1 MNLDGL
7 TIAVLAAELSRSV
20 VGSRIQKIYHPRP
33 GVVTLELW
41 AGGEQLLLIETEENP
56 RIHLTQQRLAN
67 PPQPSAF
74 CMLLRK
80 HLRNGVVVG
89 VSQPGLER
97 ILDVVVRHG
106 EEYILRAELLGKH
119 ANIILLRDGTIV
131 GALKSAVGQ
140 RSFRPGEIYQA
151 PPSQGKLDPRAAV
164 SEEFFTRL
172 AHEQGELA
180 GALARI
186 LDGIGPRLAKEI
198 AVRAQLSPSHSVD
211 RLSAEQRAALWDAAC
226 HLFESALQHPSPHL
240 YFDGDVP
247 VDVAP
252 IPLNLY
258 EHLRGESRPTLSQ
271 ALDELCS
278 LPKQTVDQE
287 KLALQKNVRHHL
299 VKASLALERVTRD
312 LENTQEYERLRHEG
326 ELLLAHLSQIPKGA
340 SAVELEDF
348 LDGTKKTIAL
358 DPALSPLE
366 NAQRK
371 FERAKK
377 LKRAQQKLAAR
388 AQELRQEVE
397 YLAGVESS
405 LERAESPEDLA
416 KLREELRARLRLERT
431 SSPAIGRRRAHS
443 PDEVWARVS
452 HWGVSGLGRA
462 LQQGERRAGA
472 PRLKR
477 GLLAPCAGS
486 PRRPRHC
493 EKNPTQREVPPRRPR
508 AGRPACGLLF
518 QGAGCT
524 EGPRQLYSCEVLAQR
539 GSSWAGAHDARRGHA
554 AGDPQ
559 RRLMPLMMVGEFVV
573 ALVAFFLAVVC
584 HEYAHGRVAYA
595 LGIPRPAMPGA

>member
-151 PPSQGKLDPRAAV
+151 PPSQGKLDPRAAA

-252 IPLNLY
+252 IPLKLY

-416 KLREELRARLRLERT
+416 KLREELRARLRLDRT
-431 SSPAIGRRRAHS
+431 SSPAIGRRRRTVQTKS
-443 PDEVWARVS
+443 GREFLIGGYRVLVGRSSKENDELV
-452 HWGVSGLGRA
+452 
-462 LQQGERRAGA
+462 RRASREDYWLHARDRPGA
-472 PRLKR
+472 
-477 GLLAPCAGS
+477 
-486 PRRPRHC
+486 HVIV
-493 EKNPTQREVPPRRPR
+493 KNPTQREVPRDVLEQAAQLAAYYSKGRDAQKVPVSYTRVKYLRRG
-508 AGRPACGLLF
+508 GRPGL
-518 QGAGCT
+518 
-524 EGPRQLYSCEVLAQR
+524 V
-539 GSSWAGAHDARRGHA
+539 
-554 AGDPQ
+554 
-559 RRLMPLMMVGEFVV
+559 LMMHEEGTL
-573 ALVAFFLAVVC
+573 LVTPKGDLC
-584 HEYAHGRVAYA
+584 
-595 LGIPRPAMPGA
+595 P

>member
-151 PPSQGKLDPRAAV
+151 PPSQGKLDPRAAA

-211 RLSAEQRAALWDAAC
+211 RLSAEQRAALWEAAC

-397 YLAGVESS
+397 YLAGVEGS

-416 KLREELRARLRLERT
+416 KLREELRARGYLQASPGQT
-431 SSPAIGRRRAHS
+431 SSGLYALPPSAARRTVQAKPGAKPGREFLIGGYRVLVGRSSKENDELVRRASREDYWLH
-443 PDEVWARVS
+443 ARD
-452 HWGVSGLGRA
+452 RP
-462 LQQGERRAGA
+462 GA
-472 PRLKR
+472 
-477 GLLAPCAGS
+477 
-486 PRRPRHC
+486 HVIV
-493 EKNPTQREVPPRRPR
+493 KNPTQREVPRDVLEQAAQLAAYYSKGRDAQKVPVSYTRVKYLRRG
-508 AGRPACGLLF
+508 GRPGL
-518 QGAGCT
+518 
-524 EGPRQLYSCEVLAQR
+524 V
-539 GSSWAGAHDARRGHA
+539 
-554 AGDPQ
+554 
-559 RRLMPLMMVGEFVV
+559 LMMHEEGTL
-573 ALVAFFLAVVC
+573 LVTPKGDLC
-584 HEYAHGRVAYA
+584 
-595 LGIPRPAMPGA
+595 P

>member
-1 MNLDGL
+1 
-7 TIAVLAAELSRSV
+7 
-20 VGSRIQKIYHPRP
+20 
-33 GVVTLELW
+33 
-41 AGGEQLLLIETEENP
+41 
-56 RIHLTQQRLAN
+56 
-67 PPQPSAF
+67 
-74 CMLLRK
+74 
-80 HLRNGVVVG
+80 
-89 VSQPGLER
+89 
-97 ILDVVVRHG
+97 
-106 EEYILRAELLGKH
+106 
-119 ANIILLRDGTIV
+119 
-131 GALKSAVGQ
+131 
-140 RSFRPGEIYQA
+140 
-151 PPSQGKLDPRAAV
+151 
-164 SEEFFTRL
+164 L

-211 RLSAEQRAALWDAAC
+211 QLSAEQRAALWEAAC

-258 EHLRGESRPTLSQ
+258 EHLRGESRPTISQ

-397 YLAGVESS
+397 YLAGVEGS

-416 KLREELRARLRLERT
+416 KLREELRARLRLDRT
-431 SSPAIGRRRAHS
+431 SSPAIGRRRRTVQTKS
-443 PDEVWARVS
+443 GREFLIGGYRVLVGRSSKENDELV
-452 HWGVSGLGRA
+452 
-462 LQQGERRAGA
+462 RRASREDYWLHARDRPGA
-472 PRLKR
+472 
-477 GLLAPCAGS
+477 
-486 PRRPRHC
+486 HVIV
-493 EKNPTQREVPPRRPR
+493 KNPTQREVPRDVLEQAAQLAAYYSKGRDAQKVPVSYTRVKYLRRG
-508 AGRPACGLLF
+508 GRPGL
-518 QGAGCT
+518 
-524 EGPRQLYSCEVLAQR
+524 V
-539 GSSWAGAHDARRGHA
+539 
-554 AGDPQ
+554 
-559 RRLMPLMMVGEFVV
+559 LMMHEEGTL
-573 ALVAFFLAVVC
+573 LVTPKGDLC
-584 HEYAHGRVAYA
+584 
-595 LGIPRPAMPGA
+595 P